1 MTTRALSLA
10 ALAYRV
16 ATRDLLPL
24 LVALVALAY
33 TLGAMLRHRLTR
45 RPAPAV
51 AVAPPALPPAPAAP
65 LEPSPLAGLTVA
77 SLRTMAA
84 RRGLPSAAYR
94 KARRA
99 DLLVL
104 LG

>member
-1 MTTRALSLA
+1 MTTRILSP
-10 ALAYRV
+10 AYRV

-24 LVALVALAY
+24 LIAFGALAY

-45 RPAPAV
+45 RSAPAV
-51 AVAPPALPPAPAAP
+51 AVAPLALPPAPVAP
-65 LEPSPLAGLTVA
+65 LGPSPLAGLTVA

-84 RRGLPSAAYR
+84 RRGLPSASYR
-94 KARRA
+94 KARRV
-99 DLLVL
+99 DLLAL

>member
-1 MTTRALSLA
+1 MTARTLTLA

-24 LVALVALAY
+24 LITFAALAY

-45 RPAPAV
+45 RPV
-51 AVAPPALPPAPAAP
+51 AVAPLALPPAPVAP

-84 RRGLPSAAYR
+84 RRGLPSASYR
-94 KARRA
+94 KARRV
-99 DLLVL
+99 DLLAL
-104 LG
+104 LA